1 MKYRF
6 NLLVLAV
13 ISAAS
18 AGTVHAETAGAPLQ
32 MGQHI
37 QIGAPRGGDPAVY
50 DSTGGTFTV
59 STSQPNSYIGG
70 AANFSGP
77 GPQVDITGV
86 DVFMASIAATSYT
99 NIRIRVQFWDIYT
112 AAGSPVYSNAAG
124 TVIEADTGPI
134 TTAAST
140 VNTLTVTLPAP
151 LRLNSL
157 TAKGFAV
164 NFQGDTGSG
173 LADTSNLVT
182 AIAVNGAPTV
192 GTSAVGS
199 GNGFYRN
206 ASARTDFNFVPTDLR
221 SFAAP
226 TTNARAALIVRGNAS
241 VPVMLQS
248 FDVN

>member
-1 MKYRF
+1 MKCRF
-6 NLLVLAV
+6 NLLLLAILSV
-13 ISAAS
+13 TATGAAHADTA
-18 AGTVHAETAGAPLQ
+18 AGTLQQGPRIQLGAS
-32 MGQHI
+32 
-37 QIGAPRGGDPAVY
+37 RGVDPVVY

-70 AANFSGP
+70 AANFAGP
-77 GPQVDITGV
+77 GPQVDITSI
-86 DVFMASIAATSYT
+86 DVFMASVAATSYT
-99 NIRIRVQFWDIYT
+99 NIRLRVQFWDTY
-112 AAGSPVYSNAAG
+112 AAGATPVYSNAAG
-124 TVIEADTGPI
+124 VVIEADTGPVN
-134 TTAAST
+134 TAAST
-140 VNTLTVTLPAP
+140 VSTLTINLPAP

-206 ASARTDFNFVPTDLR
+206 ASARTDFNFLTTDLR
-221 SFAAP
+221 TFAAP

-241 VPVMLQS
+241 VPVSLQS